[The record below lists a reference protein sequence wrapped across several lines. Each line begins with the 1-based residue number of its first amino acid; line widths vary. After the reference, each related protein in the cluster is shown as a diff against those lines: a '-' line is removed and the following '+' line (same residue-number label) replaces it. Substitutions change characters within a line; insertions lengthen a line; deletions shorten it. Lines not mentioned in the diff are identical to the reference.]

1 MRSIFFALVAWVTLV
16 SFGNQSATGQDKQVD
31 AAKSV
36 VRFASFNI
44 SFNRK
49 TEGQLKTSLATGK
62 GLSFS
67 RVAEIIQR
75 IKPDVI
81 LLNEFDYDAA
91 GQGIADF
98 QKKFLAV
105 GQHQQQPIA
114 FEHVYFA
121 PVNTGVDSGVDLD
134 GDGELGSPADA
145 FGYGVFPGQY
155 AMAVLSKYPI
165 ETKKVRTFQKFL
177 WKDMPGAVWPVDP
190 DTGAAFY
197 SGPAVDVFRLS
208 SKSHWDVPIDVDGKI
223 IHLLA
228 SHPTPPAFDGPE
240 DRNGRRNHD
249 EIRLFADYIG
259 NQCDYLYDDD
269 GKKGGLAAGSH
280 FVIVGDQNADPNDGD
295 SFNGAANLLIKHP
308 LVNASFT
315 PRSTGGAAHSK
326 AQGGLN
332 DSHVGDPLEDTA
344 DFGDHNV
351 GNLRIDYCLPSKSL
365 TVTASGVFWPA
376 PGDDGA
382 DLNRATDHRL
392 VWIDVEK

>member
-1 MRSIFFALVAWVTLV
+1 MKAIFFALVAL
-16 SFGNQSATGQDKQVD
+16 SFLFVGQTTD
-31 AAKSV
+31 AQTKPNETEKTT

-49 TEGQLKTSLATGK
+49 NEGQLKTSLAK
-62 GLSFS
+62 GRGLNFS
-67 RVAEIIQR
+67 RIAEIIQR
-75 IKPDVI
+75 INPDVI
-81 LLNEFDYDAA
+81 LLNEFDYDSQ

-105 GQHQQQPIA
+105 GQHQQQPIE

-134 GDGELGSPADA
+134 GDGESGSAADA
-145 FGYGVFPGQY
+145 FGYGAFPGQY

-165 ETKKVRTFQKFL
+165 QKDSVRTFQKFL
-177 WKDMPGAVWPVDP
+177 WKDMPDAVWPADP
-190 DTGAAFY
+190 TTGEPFY
-197 SGPAVDVFRLS
+197 SGQAVDVFRLS
-208 SKSHWDVPIDVDGKI
+208 SKSHWDVPINVDGKI

-269 GKKGGLAAGSH
+269 GKKGGLADGSH

-295 SFNGAANLLIKHP
+295 SFNAAAKLLLDHP
-308 LVNASFT
+308 LVDASFT

-365 TVTASGVFWPA
+365 TVTDSGVFWPA

-382 DLNRATDHRL
+382 DLIKATDHRL